1 LNKVNKELLDGS
13 SLSHYR
19 IVSKIGAGG
28 MGEVYRAHDAR
39 LDREVAI
46 KVLPADF
53 VADKDRLLRFEQEA
67 KATSSLNHPNILTVY
82 DIGDHEGTP
91 FIVSELLDGE
101 ELRDRLEE
109 GPIPLRKVTEYARQI
124 VSGLSAAHEKG
135 IIHRD
140 LKPENL
146 FITKDDRV
154 KILDFGLAKLRA
166 PEPRA
171 GSSEDETRKVLTNPG
186 VVMGSASYMSPEQVR
201 SHKTDHRAD
210 IFSFGLILYEMIA
223 GRRAFQRETMAET
236 MAAILKEEPAELTEF
251 NPNISQSLEWLVRRC
266 LEKKP
271 ERRFQ
276 STSDLGFALE
286 ALSATSSSGANRT
299 GEAQSLD
306 TSSTTKVSGWPDRVW
321 KIAFAVAAMLAVAL
335 AVSLVAR
342 IGKPSPGAPLRRFAL
357 DLPSE
362 SAPNWND
369 FGVAIS
375 PDGAQIAYNCRE
387 GNTVSLCVR
396 ALDSL
401 TARRVSDGREAQ
413 DWFFSPDGE
422 WLGIV
427 DEVGLSKVSIR
438 GGEPQK
444 IHRWLDAERVPVGFS
459 WGPDDY
465 ILFGTTSGI
474 QRVGAS
480 GGSPEAVTRIAPAA
494 GATAHS
500 WPSHL
505 PDGHRALITINHADG
520 SETAGLV
527 DLKDGS
533 VRDLGIR
540 GHGFVYVSPGWLAF
554 QQGTTLLALA
564 FDPDNPPRAAN
575 PVPVIENVRSAPS
588 VAQDGTLVYI
598 PTRGKSSAR
607 LVWVDRDGR
616 PTPAEGERLD
626 YTHLDLAPDGRRA
639 LLNLEG
645 SQIDLIDL
653 QAGTRKLVAQGSFP
667 VWSSN
672 GERVT
677 FTGAGGLQWAPADG
691 SAAPELLVPHTG
703 FVVPTSWN
711 TVTGDLAYY
720 DHRAFEIWIRSADGK
735 TRRFLAGPGRKRS
748 GRFSPDGKWMAFVSD
763 ETGENHVYV
772 TAYPGPGP
780 TVAVSTKGGLSPIW
794 SADGREL
801 FFRLGSKLL
810 VARMSSAAP
819 LGFSAPVE
827 VFDGPYT
834 LDLMGHQ
841 REDVSSDGRRFLMV
855 ENSDDFP
862 IIIVQNWA
870 LELGSLVR

>member
-1 LNKVNKELLDGS
+1 MTE
-13 SLSHYR
+13 SLSPNSTIAQYT
-19 IVSKIGAGG
+19 IVSKLGAGG
-28 MGEVYRAHDAR
+28 MGEVYRAHDSR
-39 LDREVAI
+39 LNRDVAI
-46 KVLPADF
+46 KLLPADF
-53 VADKDRLLRFEQEA
+53 SSHEDRIRRFAQEA
-67 KATSSLNHPNILTVY
+67 RATSALNHPNILIVY
-82 DIGDHEGTP
+82 DIGEHDGSP
-91 FIVSELLDGE
+91 FIVAELLEGE
-101 ELRDRLEE
+101 ELRQRLDD
-109 GPIPLRKVTEYARQI
+109 GPIPLRKVTEYAQQI

-135 IIHRD
+135 IVHRD

-146 FITKDDRV
+146 LITKDDRV
-154 KILDFGLAKLRA
+154 KILDFGLAKLR
-166 PEPRA
+166 EPKSNRQ
-171 GSSEDETRKVLTNPG
+171 GSEDATMKALTNPG
-186 VVMGSASYMSPEQVR
+186 VVMGTVGYMSPEQVR
-201 SHKTDHRAD
+201 GQPTDYRSD
-210 IFSFGLILYEMIA
+210 IFSFGLILYEMIT
-223 GRRAFQRETMAET
+223 GRRAFQHETMAET
-236 MAAILKEEPAELTEF
+236 MSAILKEEPEELTQS
-251 NPNISQSLEWLVRRC
+251 NPNVSPSLDRIVRRC

-286 ALSATSSSGANRT
+286 ALSTTSSSGANRRA
-299 GEAQSLD
+299 EAQSTD
-306 TSSTTKVSGWPDRVW
+306 TSSRTKAISWPNRFW
-321 KIAFAVAAMLAVAL
+321 KVGFAVAAVVAVAL
-335 AVSLVAR
+335 GVTLVAR
-342 IGKPSPGAPLRRFAL
+342 TAKTYPGAPVRRFTF
-357 DLPSE
+357 DLPSK

-369 FGVAIS
+369 FGVVIS
-375 PDGAQIAYNCRE
+375 PDGAQIAYNCRD

-401 TARRVSDGREAQ
+401 TSRRVADGREAQ

-438 GGEPQK
+438 GGQPQK
-444 IHRWLDAERVPVGFS
+444 IHRWLDTEPVLDGFS

-474 QRVGAS
+474 QRIAAS
-480 GGSPEAVTRIAPAA
+480 GGSQEAVTRIAPGT
-494 GATAHS
+494 GATAHF

-505 PDGHRALITINHADG
+505 PDGRRALITIIHADG
-520 SETAGLV
+520 GETAGLV

-540 GHGFVYVSPGWLAF
+540 GHGFVYVAHGWLAF

-564 FDPDNPPRAAN
+564 FDPASLTRAAN
-575 PVPVIENVRSAPS
+575 PVPVIENVRSAPN
-588 VAQDGTLVYI
+588 VARDGTLVYI
-598 PTRGKSSAR
+598 PTRGESSAR

-616 PTPAEGERLD
+616 PSLAGGERLD

-639 LLNLEG
+639 LLNLE
-645 SQIDLIDL
+645 SQQIDLIDL
-653 QAGTRKLVAQGSFP
+653 QGGTRKLVAQGSFP
-667 VWSSN
+667 IWSSN
-672 GERVT
+672 GDRVT
-677 FTGAGGLQWAPADG
+677 FSGAEGLQWAPADG
-691 SAAPELLVPHTG
+691 SAAPELLVPHPG

-711 TVTGDLAYY
+711 AVTGDLAYY
-720 DHRAFEIWIRSADGK
+720 DHRTFEIWIRSADGK

-763 ETGENHVYV
+763 ETGDNQVYV

-794 SADGREL
+794 SADSREV
-801 FFRLGSKLL
+801 FFRLGSKML

-819 LGFSAPVE
+819 LAFSAPVE
-827 VFDGPYT
+827 LFDGPYT

-841 REDVSSDGRRFLMV
+841 REAVASDGRRFLMV

-870 LELGSLVR
+870 MELGGLVR